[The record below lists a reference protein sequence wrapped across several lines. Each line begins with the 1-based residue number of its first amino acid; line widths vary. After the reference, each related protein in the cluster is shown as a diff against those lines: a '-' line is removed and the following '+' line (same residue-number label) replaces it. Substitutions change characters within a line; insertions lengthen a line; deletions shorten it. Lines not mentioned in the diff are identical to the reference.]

1 MGLFKGMKG
10 ALERMDD
17 RRRAPRITDPPMHA
31 YFWNGAAPIALRL
44 GDISRTGAYIYTP
57 ERWYLGTIVQTTF
70 DADPTERASNGPDPS
85 ISTVTVWSK
94 IVRHGSD
101 GVAMDFVIVKR
112 TQREKLDA
120 LLATV
125 RSLSQEKTNA
135 EAK

>member
-1 MGLFKGMKG
+1 MGLFKSMKDAVG
-10 ALERMDD
+10 RMDD
-17 RRRAPRITDPPMHA
+17 RRRSPRITNPLVHA

-70 DADPTERASNGPDPS
+70 DADRNEKASNGPDPP
-85 ISTVTVWSK
+85 ISSVTVWSK

-112 TQREKLDA
+112 IQREKIDA

-125 RSLSQEKTNA
+125 RSLSQEKNNA